1 MKSRDEIRDDLP
13 LYALG
18 ALDTEERRAVDAALA
33 QDVELAGELREW
45 TELIGLMALEAPEV
59 PPPDLKAR
67 LMARVRGDS
76 EPRRVPPAEP
86 AAAPVRRVETD
97 EKVARRRIHWAVPVA
112 IAALALLA
120 LASFREIG
128 WRVQEADWRAARDRE
143 LALAGE
149 LQDQLTAARADFARV
164 SVALGARES
173 DLASLRSA
181 LSEAKESLSILNSR
195 GLNLVSLKET
205 KDAPPA
211 EGHILL
217 SPPTGRA
224 LFYAFD
230 LPQVPADKAYE
241 LWWITEKEGP
251 VMAGVFR
258 PDERGV
264 GKIEAK
270 LPSGAGAITAAA
282 VTVEV
287 ASGVPKPQGPM
298 VLLGALEKS

>member
-18 ALDTEERRAVDAALA
+18 ALDAEERGAVETALS
-33 QDVELAGELREW
+33 QDTELAGELREW
-45 TELIGLMALEAPEV
+45 TELIGLMALEAPEA

-76 EPRRVPPAEP
+76 EPRRVTP
-86 AAAPVRRVETD
+86 AAAPVRRLETED
-97 EKVARRRIHWAVPVA
+97 KVARRRIHWAVPVA

-120 LASFREIG
+120 LASVREIS

-164 SVALGARES
+164 STLLGARES
-173 DLASLRSA
+173 DLAALRTA

-211 EGHILL
+211 EGHVLL

-230 LPQVPADKAYE
+230 LPPVPADKAYE

-251 VMAGVFR
+251 VMAGLFR

-264 GKIEAK
+264 GRIEAT
-270 LPSGAGAITAAA
+270 LPSSAGAITAAA

-298 VLLGALEKS
+298 VLLGALDKS